1 MKTLTF
7 TSYPK
12 TFRQQVLSA
21 LMANIAEGNCENFC
35 DEIVQNLETELA
47 AIYNFDDKRI
57 FLFSAIKQIKEAML
71 ISRYNFN
78 HQKPQVQIRMGEM
91 LQKLTICIEKK
102 FQYLIQPNL
111 LTSLV

>member
-1 MKTLTF
+1 MKTITA
-7 TSYPK
+7 TPYSK
-12 TFRQQVLSA
+12 TFRKQVLSA
-21 LMANIAEGNCENFC
+21 LMTNAAKGHCENFC

-57 FLFSAIKQIKEAML
+57 FLFSAIKQIKEVTL

-78 HQKPQVQIRMGEM
+78 HQKPEVQIRMGEM
-91 LQKLTICIEKK
+91 LQQLTICIEKK